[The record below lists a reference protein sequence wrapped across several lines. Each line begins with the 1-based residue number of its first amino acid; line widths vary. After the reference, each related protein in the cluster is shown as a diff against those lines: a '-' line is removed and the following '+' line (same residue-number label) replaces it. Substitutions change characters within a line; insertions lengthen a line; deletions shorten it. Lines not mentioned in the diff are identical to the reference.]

1 MNRDLDREEYGL
13 LVLIERMQREG
24 RPEAEIEAAV
34 RDSSP
39 GRVPPEPQRPVRR
52 HSRFDLLGG
61 RRRH

>member
-1 MNRDLDREEYGL
+1 MTRDVNREEYGL

-34 RDSSP
+34 RESSP
-39 GRVPPEPQRPVRR
+39 RRARPEPHRPVRR
-52 HSRFDLLGG
+52 SRFDLLGG